1 MAAFTAK
8 DVQALREKTGVG
20 MMECKKALVEAEGDM
35 DKAVEILKER
45 GLATQQKK
53 SSRVAAEGVVV
64 AYNDKENKVGV
75 LVEVNCETDFVAK
88 NPQFVE
94 LANKIAKTVADTNP
108 ADVDDLLKKTVSGE
122 SATVEEAV
130 QELFL
135 AIRENMKVRRFIR
148 VEGIV
153 ETYIHAGGSVGV
165 MVKFDTDD
173 ATAAKD
179 EFVAMGKNVA
189 MQVAAMSPEYL
200 SEADIT
206 EDELAKMKNITIES
220 ALNKP
225 DSLPKPILMQVF
237 QKVLADKLWSDEDVA
252 AYEEQKNNKFLFNF
266 LSKEAIAKLAEVA
279 VSLKDTFVGNVI
291 FQKATEGRIA
301 KQIKEICL
309 LNQAFVR
316 SDLFDG
322 NVGGYVADVAKK
334 LGADIKVTGFTRF
347 QRGEGIEKKA
357 DNFAAEI
364 ASMVK

>member
-35 DKAVEILKER
+35 EKANEILKER

-64 AYNDKENKVGV
+64 AYNDKANKVGV

-94 LANKIAKTVADTNP
+94 LANKIAKTVADKDP
-108 ADVDDLLKKTVSGE
+108 ADVDALLKETVSGE
-122 SATVEEAV
+122 DATVEAAV

-135 AIRENMKVRRFIR
+135 AIRENMKVRRFAR

-165 MVKFDTDD
+165 MVQFDTDD

-179 EFVAMGKNVA
+179 EFVAMGKNIA
-189 MQVAAMSPEYL
+189 MQ
-200 SEADIT
+200 I
-206 EDELAKMKNITIES
+206 
-220 ALNKP
+220 
-225 DSLPKPILMQVF
+225 
-237 QKVLADKLWSDEDVA
+237 VLADKAWSDEDVA

-266 LSKEAIAKLAEVA
+266 LSKEGIAKLAEVA
-279 VSLKDTFVGNVI
+279 VSLKETFVNDVI
-291 FQKATEGRIA
+291 FGKAVDGRVA

-309 LNQAFVR
+309 LNQPFVR
-316 SDLFDG
+316 TDLFDG
-322 NVGGYVADVAKK
+322 NVAGYVADVAKK